1 MMKTKNYLL
10 SFGLVFASV
19 VTTYFAT
26 HSTAQQQ
33 TAIKSEYEYQI
44 AAILFQQKSAEYRA
58 LCLQAFNW
66 AKLGI
71 DADDKTKKK
80 LPKIER
86 KKPRA
91 IVVDIDETMLDNSP
105 PQASD
110 AKNNLSFDLKR
121 WYAWGEMRKAKAI
134 PGAVDFANYAKSKN
148 VRIFYVSNRDE
159 VQKTATIDNL
169 KNVGFPDISAENV
182 LLRQVGADKKPI
194 STKEPRRLDIAT
206 TYRIISLIGDNL
218 NDLSDVFENKT
229 VMTRF
234 AETDKVKDL
243 WGNKFIVI
251 PNAMYGEWESVIYR
265 DDTTPNASRA
275 EKRANALELP

>member
-1 MMKTKNYLL
+1 MKTKNYLL

-44 AAILFQQKSAEYRA
+44 AAILFQQKASEYRA

-66 AKLGI
+66 AKIGI

-80 LPKIER
+80 LPKADR

-105 PQASD
+105 AQAIS
-110 AKNNLSFDLKR
+110 AKNNLPFELKS

-134 PGAVDFANYAKSKN
+134 PGAVDFANYAKSKG
-148 VRIFYVSNRDE
+148 VRIFYVSNRDANP
-159 VQKTATIDNL
+159 QLQATIDNL
-169 KNVGFPDISAENV
+169 KSVGFPDISAENV
-182 LLRQVGADKKPI
+182 LLRVIGQDGKPV
-194 STKEPRRLDIAT
+194 SSKEPRRDDIEK
-206 TYRIISLIGDNL
+206 TYRIVSLIGDNL
-218 NDLSDVFENKT
+218 NDLSDVFENKS
-229 VMTRF
+229 VADRF
-234 AETDKVKDL
+234 AETDKVKDW

-251 PNAMYGEWESVIYR
+251 PNAMYGEWESAIYR
-265 DDTTPNASRA
+265 DDKSNASRA